1 MSKEIWAVWGA
12 VAAIGGPL
20 IFNMFKEMY
29 FDYKKRETE
38 KNYILVQLIFILD
51 KFTASCARVA
61 WDDGY
66 PENEPPS
73 EVRAIQVSDPAF
85 DLSSVKGEYKYLSP
99 QQLYELQAIDIK
111 LIQIKEKLRSYD
123 VFDESDLGGYFT
135 VRRKLYIEL
144 GLYTD
149 SLIQEIRHQ
158 SNIKHNAWN
167 NEVSPVDS
175 IKSSQLQLNKM
186 KSVITLKQME
196 RKAKNA
202 MKPLH

>member
-1 MSKEIWAVWGA
+1 MLKEI
-12 VAAIGGPL
+12 
-20 IFNMFKEMY
+20 Y

-51 KFTASCARVA
+51 KFTAACARVA

-73 EVRAIQVSDPAF
+73 EIRAIQVSDPVF

-111 LIQIKEKLRSYD
+111 LIQIKENLRSYD

-135 VRRKLYIEL
+135 LRRKLYIEL

-149 SLIQEIRHQ
+149 SLIQEIRYQ

-167 NEVSPVDS
+167 NEASPVDS
-175 IKSSQLQLNKM
+175 IKRSQWQLWRM
-186 KSVITLKQME
+186 KADRILKKME

-202 MKPLH
+202 MKPPH

>member
-29 FDYKKRETE
+29 FDRKKRETE
-38 KNYILVQLIFILD
+38 RNYILVQLIFILD
-51 KFTASCARVA
+51 KFTAACARVA

-66 PENEPPS
+66 PPDEPPS
-73 EVRAIQVSDPAF
+73 EIRVIQVSDPVF

-99 QQLYELQAIDIK
+99 EQLYRLQAIDIK
-111 LIQIKEKLRSYD
+111 LIQIKEKLRSYEMLD
-123 VFDESDLGGYFT
+123 YPASDRYFAS
-135 VRRKLYIEL
+135 RRRLYIEL

-175 IKSSQLQLNKM
+175 IKNSQLQLNKM
-186 KSVITLKQME
+186 RSVRTLKQME

-202 MKPLH
+202 MKSPF